1 MEARKVAA
9 ALQPR
14 AGAIASTTGT
24 ALGCAACAVG
34 RMPALTSAAFAASA
48 FRVVAQ
54 SVLRAVSAAK
64 AAGHGG
70 HEMSDRRRRE
80 VLHLCLLIIAT
91 QLHGIP
97 VLRQRFESG
106 HFLSRHRT
114 AL

>member
-1 MEARKVAA
+1 MEARQGAA
-9 ALQPR
+9 ALQPG
-14 AGAIASTTGT
+14 AGAIASTAGT
-24 ALGCAACAVG
+24 ALGCAACAIG
-34 RMPALTSAAFAASA
+34 RMRDLTSSAFAAS
-48 FRVVAQ
+48 RGVAQ
-54 SVLRAVSAAK
+54 NVLRAVSAAK

-70 HEMSDRRRRE
+70 YEMSDRRRRQ

-106 HFLSRHRT
+106 HFFSRHRP